1 MWTIVITFLAVANY
15 QDLYVF
21 TQPTFK
27 TEQQCVSY
35 VTMYSKALEEDAL
48 NNSSDVTGVDTIYCV
63 PTDKVKEYIIDNQ
76 NFSPA
81 TKI

>member
-1 MWTIVITFLAVANY
+1 
-15 QDLYVF
+15 
-21 TQPTFK
+21 
-27 TEQQCVSY
+27 
-35 VTMYSKALEEDAL
+35 MYSKALEEDAL